1 LEASPTEE
9 EEVLRRGE
17 TILYRQNL
25 LASCWFILVGRRY
38 DPRERK
44 RKKKLQQQKSQRN
57 DIMASLSLSL
67 SRFILRAL
75 GGSKKGLKLYTSSQT
90 AFFIRTISFL

>member
-57 DIMASLSLSL
+57 DIMASLSLSFY
-67 SRFILRAL
+67 SARAGRL
-75 GGSKKGLKLYTSSQT
+75 KKRSEIVHIKPNGIFY
-90 AFFIRTISFL
+90 

>member
-1 LEASPTEE
+1 LEASPTEEE

-67 SRFILRAL
+67 SLVLFCARWAAQ
-75 GGSKKGLKLYTSSQT
+75 KKV
-90 AFFIRTISFL
+90 